1 MTDKHDAL
9 ETLRRPPEEPLRP
22 IWVSWRWLLVIAA
35 AVLFAALAGGTW
47 WYLRPQP
54 VLVQVAEVTVEG
66 GLAGS
71 VLNASG
77 YVVAQQQATIA
88 AQITG
93 MVTEVL
99 VHEGEKVE
107 KGQLIARLDDRAVR
121 SVAEAAAGQLQA
133 GEAAVEQYKA
143 LAERYRRDLQRKRV
157 LAAEEAV
164 SQAGLEE
171 AVADYKQTEAQVAYY
186 TGLVTLYR
194 NNLDTAKTQL
204 SYAEIRAPFA
214 GVVTERYAH
223 PGEMISPQAVG
234 GFTQTGICTIVDMSS
249 LEVDV
254 DVNET
259 FIARLSPGQT
269 ASIVLDAY
277 PDLRLAAHVITIVP
291 TANQQKATVKVRVAF
306 DKPDARVLPQMSAQ
320 VWFEAGTPKPGEQ
333 AVATILVPQS
343 AIHTGTGSAYVYRL
357 EDGTVQRVTV
367 RTAPAR
373 KGLVRIL
380 SGLSEGDRVVTSS
393 ESPLTDGKKVRE
405 S

>member
-1 MTDKHDAL
+1 MHDAL
-9 ETLRRPPEEPLRP
+9 ETLRRPPEAPP
-22 IWVSWRWLLVIAA
+22 GTSGFSWRWPLIVAA
-35 AVLFAALAGGTW
+35 AVLCAAASGGAW
-47 WYLRPQP
+47 WYLQPQP
-54 VLVQVAEVTVEG
+54 ALVHVAEVTVEG
-66 GLAGS
+66 RQAGA

-107 KGQLIARLDDRAVR
+107 TGQLIARLDDRAAR
-121 SVAEAAAGQLQA
+121 AAAESAAGQLQA
-133 GEAAVEQYKA
+133 GEAAVEQYQA
-143 LAERYRRDLQRKRV
+143 LAERYRRDLLRKQV
-157 LAAEEAV
+157 LAAEQAV
-164 SQAGLEE
+164 SQAELEE
-171 AVADYKQTEAQVAYY
+171 AVANYKQAEAQIAYNN
-186 TGLVTLYR
+186 GLVAQYR
-194 NNLDTAKTQL
+194 NNLEYYRTQL
-204 SYAEIRAPFA
+204 AYTEIRAPFA

-259 FIARLSPGQT
+259 SISRLSPGQT

-291 TANQQKATVKVRVAF
+291 TANQQKATVKVRIAF
-306 DKPDARVLPQMSAQ
+306 AKPDSRVLPQMSAQ
-320 VWFEAGTPKPGEQ
+320 VWFEPATPKPGEQ
-333 AVATILVPQS
+333 AVAMILVPQS
-343 AIHTGTGSAYVYRL
+343 AVHAETVPAYVYRL
-357 EDGTVQRVTV
+357 QDGTVQRVNV

-373 KGLVRIL
+373 KGFVRIL
-380 SGLSEGDRVVTSS
+380 AGLSEGDRVVTSS
-393 ESPLTDGKKVRE
+393 ESPLADGKKVRE